1 MVHNHVTTLNTVYTA
16 VSTYHI
22 KWCDVDAEEKG
33 DLLMANPM
41 NGKKACIMIVD
52 HDLEYGIKLADWLAA
67 HGHQAVLVRLM
78 ESAIDECR
86 DLRPQAIFIGFS
98 PSKPVSTLT
107 LRRLFNRIKTTSPHV
122 PIITMG
128 GRTGEDR
135 TSTPN
140 ASPHRHLHL
149 PIKPVELTYIGCLLQ
164 SELSAAAASPHS
176 SSTELGPSASRAVEN
191 RVHEHRVHREA
202 TT

>member
-22 KWCDVDAEEKG
+22 KWCDVGAEENG

-67 HGHQAVLVRLM
+67 HGHHAVLVRSM
-78 ESAIDECR
+78 ETAIDECR
-86 DLRPQAIFIGFS
+86 DLPPQAVFIGFS
-98 PSKPVSTLT
+98 PSEPVSTLT
-107 LRRLFNRIKTTSPHV
+107 LRRLFHRIKTTSPHV
-122 PIITMG
+122 PIITME
-128 GRTGEDR
+128 GRTGEDQ
-135 TSTPN
+135 TAIPN
-140 ASPHRHLHL
+140 DSSLRHLHL
-149 PIKPVELTYIGCLLQ
+149 PIKPVEVTYIGCLLQ
-164 SELSAAAASPHS
+164 SELNAAAASPHS

-191 RVHEHRVHREA
+191 RVHERTVHRDA